1 MRNDEREDENR
12 DEGTSTGRRRGS
24 LIKNYKAISRKE
36 NSDPITS
43 LPVCG
48 FLREDKKEEGA

>member
-1 MRNDEREDENR
+1 MKGKMEIA
-12 DEGTSTGRRRGS
+12 TSTGRRRGS

-36 NSDPITS
+36 NSDPIT
-43 LPVCG
+43 LFPVSG